1 MEASI
6 GDLYEAF
13 YAQLENQDRIF
24 EFWITLTFAV
34 AAGAFIAAK
43 KLTRSLFVMLTA
55 MYLIVS
61 INLILRSIVS
71 ALKFREL
78 QTQLAMAGE
87 SFPADDLKIGIAVLT
102 VLTFIAGTLATLY
115 FVWHTYR
122 EARNADEP

>member
-34 AAGAFIAAK
+34 AVAAYIAASN
-43 KLTRSLFVMLTA
+43 LTRSLYILVTT
-55 MYLIVS
+55 MYLVVS

-71 ALKFREL
+71 AMKFREL
-78 QTQLAMAGE
+78 QMQLERAGE
-87 SFPADDLKIGIAVLT
+87 VFPLTDVKIAIAVLT
-102 VLTFIAGTLATLY
+102 VVTFILGTLATLY

-122 EARNADEP
+122 EARINKHD